1 MIINV
6 FVHSEIPPDKLLRMK
21 IAQRW
26 YPSLLGA
33 CEVMFIWIFIRNKLR
48 TGKSELNLCP
58 RICA

>member
-1 MIINV
+1 MITNV

-33 CEVMFIWIFIRNKLR
+33 CEVMFIWDIYSK
-48 TGKSELNLCP
+48 
-58 RICA
+58 